1 MAVVVGALMLAK
13 TMAVLWLMGRNLD
26 SADRKEGGDKA
37 VLRRRAFW
45 LGVQEA
51 VWFFGVCILFSA
63 I

>member
-1 MAVVVGALMLAK
+1 MAAVTGALMLAK
-13 TMAVLWLMGRNLD
+13 TMTVLWLIGRNLD
-26 SADRKEGGDKA
+26 SADRKEGGERA

-51 VWFFGVCILFSA
+51 VWFFCVGILFSA